1 MKKKFFIGIS
11 AILLLTLLTM
21 TSPVSATDYAGHD
34 FSEDYFAVEVDLI
47 PDPVNPDVIND
58 LVTGV
63 EGTDSVPETDL
74 QFYMT
79 YMNDSGIEV
88 AYSALEK
95 MEHSIKLRDILPE
108 PAANAIDLFG
118 TSAQKAALDEGIFH
132 INASAPFQQLV
143 QHFNTPWGSDAFVTN
158 NFMALVAYSA
168 NETDKLLDPGDEIYL
183 GYTFTVQAFIN
194 EINDV
199 LFDHGFPIIPDYDY
213 EASFEVT
220 ADGYKFGIKYTNM
233 FVVWQQIGVRPRGPD
248 LFTAAGLQLPPTKG
262 IVYGR
267 DIVAASVLDHLAFE
281 YIFTVEEI
289 DFGTTPPITVNLGTV
304 ETRYHIGETNLL
316 ITQDNDSFIASHS
329 TDWSAT
335 PPFVDAPVYEQDIP
349 ADLQG
354 VDLNDLG
361 LVSPDVPPFPSQI
374 SVTLPE
380 MAFFVGD
387 DAKMRMKIK
396 NDFGLTVLTTTNW
409 YDVKVVEQTFTT
421 HVQDTGN
428 PIELKKDGNVFF
440 WTSFKEKDYYY
451 LRELNFP
458 PYNIDD
464 TVPRDVYVQMFIPTP
479 AWGITG
485 VAKEYFAIE
494 VGLAFGFTKFIALKI
509 APEILYPGSGTI
521 VVDRFL
527 YLTLVQFPEWLGGE
541 IYHDPAYS
549 AVAAVAAAGTTD
561 TNNGDGGIPGFEFL
575 TVLLAIPALYALYR
589 KRR

>member
-11 AILLLTLLTM
+11 VILLLTLLTM
-21 TSPVSATDYAGHD
+21 TSPVNAADYAGHD
-34 FSEDYFAVEVDLI
+34 FSEDYFAVEVDI
-47 PDPVNPDVIND
+47 YPDPVNPVVIHD
-58 LVTGV
+58 LVTGA
-63 EGTDSVPETDL
+63 ENPDSVEDTDL

-95 MEHSIKLRDILPE
+95 MEHWIKLKDILPGE
-108 PAANAIDLFG
+108 AVNVIDVFG
-118 TSAQKAALDEGIFH
+118 TPEQKAALEVGIFH

-168 NETDKLLDPGDEIYL
+168 NETDKLLDSGDELYL
-183 GYTFTVQAFIN
+183 GYTFTVQAFID

-199 LFDHGFPIIPDYDY
+199 LITNGFPTIPDYDY

-220 ADGYKFGIKYTNM
+220 ADGYKFGINYTNM
-233 FVVWQQIGVRPRGPD
+233 FVVWQQIGVHPRGPD
-248 LFTAAGLQLPPTKG
+248 IFTAAGLNLPPTNG

-289 DFGTTPPITVNLGTV
+289 DLGTTPPIKVNLGTV

-316 ITQDNDSFIASHS
+316 ITQDDQSFITDHS
-329 TDWSAT
+329 ANWTIT
-335 PPFVDAPVYEQDIP
+335 PPFIDTPVYTQDIP
-349 ADLQG
+349 TDLQG
-354 VDLNDLG
+354 LDLNDYG
-361 LVSPDVPPFPSQI
+361 LPVEVPAFPAQI
-374 SVTLPE
+374 SVTLPP

-396 NDFGLTVLTTTNW
+396 NDFGLTVLTATNW

-421 HVQDTGN
+421 HVQDTGS

-458 PYNIDD
+458 PYNIDP
-464 TVPRDVYVQMFIPTP
+464 TTKRDVYVQMFIPTP
-479 AWGITG
+479 AWGITD
-485 VAKEYFAIE
+485 VAIEYFAIE
-494 VGLAFGFTKFIALKI
+494 IGLAFGFTKFVATKI

-521 VVDRFL
+521 VVNRFL
-527 YLTLVQFPEWLGGE
+527 YLTLVE
-541 IYHDPAYS
+541 
-549 AVAAVAAAGTTD
+549 
-561 TNNGDGGIPGFEFL
+561 
-575 TVLLAIPALYALYR
+575 
-589 KRR
+589 